1 MINLDRSG
9 IWELFVFLF
18 GLTAI
23 AAFTAN
29 MFPSSSYSWYWVL
42 GSSLLVLAVSA
53 CLAASS
59 DYDGIALKVCIFIL
73 LAIFIGCLPIII
85 VIFDPLGLNIPMCTW
100 DAVVLTVVVLGFLT
114 GPFVA
119 RCILGSVGNRD
130 DEVTSNVAIAPT
142 VFVSALLIIYGLW
155 KMEDPGTLCITTISE
170 GNAPL
175 VRMHKELQSKIA
187 EDEAEVAKADAE
199 MNQLSSE
206 SARAMIKP
214 RRDEINKR
222 LIDNIG
228 RRHLT
233 EDLALRIYATRC
245 LEAAG
250 VDVAKDDIQKEAESI
265 MKEILR

>member
-1 MINLDRSG
+1 
-9 IWELFVFLF
+9 
-18 GLTAI
+18 
-23 AAFTAN
+23 
-29 MFPSSSYSWYWVL
+29 
-42 GSSLLVLAVSA
+42 
-53 CLAASS
+53 
-59 DYDGIALKVCIFIL
+59 
-73 LAIFIGCLPIII
+73 
-85 VIFDPLGLNIPMCTW
+85 MCTW
-100 DAVVLTVVVLGFLT
+100 GTVVLTVAVLGLLA
-114 GPFVA
+114 GPCLA
-119 RCILGSVGNRD
+119 GGILGGVGDDD
-130 DEVTSNVAIAPT
+130 DEVITTVAMVPT
-142 VFVSALLIIYGLW
+142 VFVSALLVIFGLW

-199 MNQLSSE
+199 MNKLSSE

-214 RRDEINKR
+214 RRDEIHER
-222 LIDNIG
+222 LLSNMR